1 MSPGSHDG
9 TRRTLMIRAGVALT
23 AAVGLALSWTVERRS
38 LERGNREFRQGA
50 SPEAAQLYDERAR
63 RGADEAEVRY
73 NLGTAMAV
81 NDDPGADAE
90 LTLAAR
96 RGPAE
101 LRSRAQYNSGLVRL
115 QRALEAG
122 VPDSV
127 RIEAAA
133 AADANRA
140 SLRLA
145 PDNEDAKWNLA
156 MALRLLD
163 SIDAIERRSGR
174 ELTDGAMEADVV
186 TRSVNVPDAAED
198 EFAEDPPAEGEQ
210 EAVATG
216 TEEDPLTLEE
226 AAELLGRT
234 HLDPTEMIGKLLA
247 LESRSRWGQ
256 RLRRGVRRW

>member
-1 MSPGSHDG
+1 MS
-9 TRRTLMIRAGVALT
+9 RRTLTRVAIALG
-23 AAVGLALSWTVERRS
+23 AALGLAFSWTAERRS
-38 LERGNREFRQGA
+38 LERGNRSFRTGA
-50 SPEAAQLYDERAR
+50 SPEAARLYDERAR
-63 RGADEAEVRY
+63 RGAEEPEVRY
-73 NLGTAMAV
+73 NLGTALAV
-81 NDDPGADAE
+81 NDDPAAEAE
-90 LTLAAR
+90 LALATR

-115 QRALEAG
+115 QRALAAG

-145 PDNEDAKWNLA
+145 PENEDAKWNLA

-174 ELTDGAMEADVV
+174 ELTEGAMEADVV
-186 TRSVNVPDAAED
+186 TRSVKVPDAAED

-216 TEEDPLTLEE
+216 TDDAPLTPEE
-226 AAELLGRT
+226 AANILGRT
-234 HLDPTEMIGKLLA
+234 HLDPSEMIGKLLA

-256 RLRRGVRRW
+256 RLRRGIRRW

>member
-1 MSPGSHDG
+1 MS
-9 TRRTLMIRAGVALT
+9 RRTLIRAGI
-23 AAVGLALSWTVERRS
+23 AAAAAAGLMLSWSAERRS
-38 LERGNREFRQGA
+38 LERGNRAFRAGET
-50 SPEAAQLYDERAR
+50 PTAARLFDERAR
-63 RGADEAEVRY
+63 SGAEEAEVRY
-73 NLGTAMAV
+73 NLGTALAA
-81 NDDPGADAE
+81 NDDPAAEAE

-101 LRSRAQYNSGLVRL
+101 LRSRAQYNGGLVRL
-115 QRALEAG
+115 KRALAAG

-133 AADANRA
+133 AAEANRA

-145 PDNEDAKWNLA
+145 PENEDAKWNLA

-163 SIDAIERRSGR
+163 SIDAMERRSGR

-210 EAVATG
+210 EAVAMG
-216 TEEDPLTLEE
+216 TEDEPLTPEE
-226 AAELLGRT
+226 AADILGRT
-234 HLDPTEMIGKLLA
+234 HLDPTDMIGKLLA

-256 RLRRGVRRW
+256 RLRRGIRRW

>member
-1 MSPGSHDG
+1 M
-9 TRRTLMIRAGVALT
+9 TKKTLIRI
-23 AAVGLALSWTVERRS
+23 GLALGAALGLGLSWTVERGS
-38 LERGNREFRQGA
+38 LERGNRTFREGET
-50 SPEAAQLYDERAR
+50 PLAAELYDARAR
-63 RGADEAEVRY
+63 SGADEAEVRY
-73 NLGTAMAV
+73 NLGTALAV
-81 NDDPGADAE
+81 NDDPAAEAE
-90 LTLAAR
+90 LALATR

-115 QRALEAG
+115 KRALSAG

-127 RIEAAA
+127 RIDAAA

-140 SLRLA
+140 ALRLA
-145 PDNEDAKWNLA
+145 PDNDDAKWNLA

-210 EAVATG
+210 EAAALG
-216 TEEDPLTLEE
+216 TEEGPLTLEE
-226 AAELLGRT
+226 AADILGRT

-256 RLRRGVRRW
+256 RLRRGIRRW